1 MYIYIYIYLFIYIII
16 LAFQHKG
23 LSHLKKELHQ
33 VVEGQQNVGLLAGQ
47 PPDAAASLRI
57 FY

>member
-1 MYIYIYIYLFIYIII
+1 
-16 LAFQHKG
+16 
-23 LSHLKKELHQ
+23 LKKELHQ